1 MENKT
6 KFITIGL
13 IVGLVACFFL
23 FIQTLSSKQLILR
36 ERDDLKKEN
45 ITLNS
50 KLDKLEKGI
59 REYENKTGLLN
70 KELDKVSREKQEV
83 ERKYELAS
91 KDREKMLERLKLKQ
105 AETQAAPQ
113 PQAQVLPQD
122 TDAYWAGILKAKTD
136 LELQLGNLR
145 SELRSAQITN
155 EQLQREKS
163 TLELDMNNLG
173 RENEDLK
180 RQLEYNQ
187 KIMDSI
193 TQELVREKNDKT
205 KIQEILKSMKSENAV
220 LMRQLKSLNERK
232 INLEK
237 KFQGLQEK
245 NAAIEQKFNYM
256 QTMLTDKLP
265 QINDIREQI
274 DVIRS
279 GGTPETRTPETQTA
293 GPEEESVELPPIVVK
308 PQTQTQ
314 TQAQAETPAWPK
326 KSIPV
331 EPEGTVLEINQEGKF
346 VIIDLGQDA
355 GIKPG
360 DTLKVYKQGKVVGT
374 IEVIQARQGISACD
388 IKEEIEP
395 IEVGDTIR

>member
-13 IVGLVACFFL
+13 IVGLMACFFL

-36 ERDDLKKEN
+36 ERDALKEEN

-50 KLDKLEKGI
+50 KLDKIEKGI
-59 REYENKTGLLN
+59 REYENKIGLLN

-91 KDREKMLERLKLKQ
+91 KDRENMLERLKLKQ
-105 AETQAAPQ
+105 VETQAAPQ

-163 TLELDMNNLG
+163 TLELDMKNLG

-205 KIQEILKSMKSENAV
+205 KIQEILKSMKSENVV

-237 KFQGLQEK
+237 KSQGLQEK
-245 NAAIEQKFNYM
+245 NAAIEQKFNDM

-265 QINDIREQI
+265 QINDLKEQI
-274 DVIRS
+274 DAIRS

-314 TQAQAETPAWPK
+314 AQAETPAWPK
-326 KSIPV
+326 KSMPV
-331 EPEGTVLEINQEGKF
+331 EPEGTVLETNRENNF
-346 VIIDLGQDA
+346 VVIDLGQDV

-360 DTLKVYKQGKVVGT
+360 DTFKVYKQGKVVGT
-374 IEVIQARQGISACD
+374 IEVIQARQSISACD
-388 IKEEIEP
+388 IKKEIEP

>member
-13 IVGLVACFFL
+13 MGGLVVFFFL
-23 FIQTLSSKQLILR
+23 FIQTLNSKQLILR
-36 ERDDLKKEN
+36 ERDNLKEEN

-59 REYENKTGLLN
+59 REYENKIGLLN

-105 AETQAAPQ
+105 VETQGAPQ

-122 TDAYWAGILKAKTD
+122 TDAYWGGILKAKTD

-163 TLELDMNNLG
+163 TLELDMNNLR

-245 NAAIEQKFNYM
+245 NAAIEQKFNDM

-265 QINDIREQI
+265 QINDLKEQM
-274 DVIRS
+274 DAIRS
-279 GGTPETRTPETQTA
+279 GGQTGAEAETQTA
-293 GPEEESVELPPIVVK
+293 QPEKGAVELPTIVVL
-308 PQTQTQ
+308 PQTE
-314 TQAQAETPAWPK
+314 AETSTWSSK
-326 KSIPV
+326 GIPIK
-331 EPEGTVLEINQEGKF
+331 PTGTVLEINRESGF

-355 GIKPG
+355 GIKIG
-360 DTLKVYKQGKVVGT
+360 DTFKVYRQDAPIATIKVVQ
-374 IEVIQARQGISACD
+374 VRQGICACD
-388 IKEEIEP
+388 IKEEITP
-395 IEVGDTIR
+395 IEAGDTVR

>member
-13 IVGLVACFFL
+13 IGGLVVCFFL
-23 FIQTLSSKQLILR
+23 FIQTLNSKQLILR
-36 ERDDLKKEN
+36 ERDDLKEEN

-59 REYENKTGLLN
+59 REYENKIGLLN
-70 KELDKVSREKQEV
+70 KELDEVSREKQEV

-91 KDREKMLERLKLKQ
+91 KDKEKMLERLKLKQ
-105 AETQAAPQ
+105 VETQVAPQ
-113 PQAQVLPQD
+113 PQD

-145 SELRSAQITN
+145 SDLRSAQITN

-163 TLELDMNNLG
+163 TLELDMNNLR

-205 KIQEILKSMKSENAV
+205 KIQEILKSIKSENAV

-237 KFQGLQEK
+237 KLQGLQEK
-245 NAAIEQKFNYM
+245 NAAIEQKFNDM

-265 QINDIREQI
+265 QINDLEEQI
-274 DVIRS
+274 DAIRS
-279 GGTPETRTPETQTA
+279 GGQTGAEAETQTA
-293 GPEEESVELPPIVVK
+293 QPDEKGAVELPTIVVQ
-308 PQTQTQ
+308 PQT
-314 TQAQAETPAWPK
+314 AAETSTW
-326 KSIPV
+326 SSEGIPIK
-331 EPEGTVLEINQEGKF
+331 PTGTVLEINRENKF

-355 GIKPG
+355 GIKIG
-360 DTLKVYKQGKVVGT
+360 DTFKVYRQDAPIAT
-374 IEVIQARQGISACD
+374 IEVVQVRRGICACY
-388 IKEEIEP
+388 IKEEITP
-395 IEVGDTIR
+395 IEAGDTVR